1 MDLTSE
7 ILPFES
13 IENKVRYVNSLV
25 QPLVDTFPSS
35 LFVGWWVEV
44 EMDFLLKG
52 WLKFNRS
59 LDEADIAIL
68 AEIIKQK
75 VPEQFIRGVPKGKKG
90 SRIVNWKIR
99 GNILQIEIEGTR
111 YLRPHDA
118 LLRLKNLLLAEL
130 SRRRLGIRDLKVEEY
145 RIKTDVEI
153 KPSDVRKILG
163 DYAEVLS
170 EKPLVIAFKDLK
182 EEDIKSRLIDRAL
195 AELTKA
201 IEEEAVP
208 KGELVPVGTIL
219 LKTIQKPYATENGVP
234 IDPSNL
240 AIKKGWIKR
249 FPGRGQWVI
258 TSPMARLLRVLK
270 EMIEDHILIPLGFQE
285 WMFPKLIPWD
295 VYERMP
301 GYFEHLAEGLMYV
314 CHAGRD
320 PEALKEFKL
329 EARLKKKADPSLVRK
344 ELEGPT
350 HILAAAQ
357 CEPFY
362 QFFSGEITPEEVLPV
377 KVYDASGWTY
387 RWEGGG
393 VEGLLRT
400 VEFFRLEVVW
410 LGTPE
415 QVVDIRWDL
424 ADKTF
429 NFLDKVLDLEVRMT
443 VGAPFYMTTEQA
455 QERLVDISGEKY
467 PEVPTLDIE
476 AYLPYKGSREEA
488 EWLEINGINVHKK
501 KYVDSF
507 KIKANTEVWTG
518 CNGYGLTRYL
528 VAFLARHGFEPER
541 WPREVRERYEGS
553 YVPKTPKLI
562 TWP

>member
-59 LDEADIAIL
+59 LNEADIAIL

-195 AELTKA
+195 TELTKA

-270 EMIEDHILIPLGFQE
+270 EMIEDHILIL
-285 WMFPKLIPWD
+285 W
-295 VYERMP
+295 
-301 GYFEHLAEGLMYV
+301 A
-314 CHAGRD
+314 
-320 PEALKEFKL
+320 FKSGCS
-329 EARLKKKADPSLVRK
+329 PS
-344 ELEGPT
+344 
-350 HILAAAQ
+350 
-357 CEPFY
+357 
-362 QFFSGEITPEEVLPV
+362 
-377 KVYDASGWTY
+377 
-387 RWEGGG
+387 
-393 VEGLLRT
+393 
-400 VEFFRLEVVW
+400 
-410 LGTPE
+410 
-415 QVVDIRWDL
+415 
-424 ADKTF
+424 
-429 NFLDKVLDLEVRMT
+429 
-443 VGAPFYMTTEQA
+443 
-455 QERLVDISGEKY
+455 
-467 PEVPTLDIE
+467 
-476 AYLPYKGSREEA
+476 
-488 EWLEINGINVHKK
+488 
-501 KYVDSF
+501 
-507 KIKANTEVWTG
+507 
-518 CNGYGLTRYL
+518 
-528 VAFLARHGFEPER
+528 
-541 WPREVRERYEGS
+541 
-553 YVPKTPKLI
+553 
-562 TWP
+562 

>member
-1 MDLTSE
+1 MD
-7 ILPFES
+7 
-13 IENKVRYVNSLV
+13 
-25 QPLVDTFPSS
+25 
-35 LFVGWWVEV
+35 VG
-44 EMDFLLKG
+44 MDFLLKG
-52 WLKFNRS
+52 WLKFNRN
-59 LDEADIAIL
+59 LDEGDVAVLVDIISR
-68 AEIIKQK
+68 K
-75 VPEQFIRGVPKGKKG
+75 VPEQFSKGVPRGKKG
-90 SRIVNWKIR
+90 SRIVNWKVE
-99 GNILQIEIEGTR
+99 GDKLKIEIEGTR

-118 LLRLKNLLLAEL
+118 ILRLKNLLLAEL
-130 SRRRLGIRDLKVEEY
+130 SKRRLGVRDVRIEEY
-145 RIKTDVEI
+145 RIRTDVRANASEVKEI
-153 KPSDVRKILG
+153 FG
-163 DYAEVLS
+163 DYAEIV
-170 EKPLVIAFKDLK
+170 EKEPLTIAFRGLK
-182 EEDIKSRLIDRAL
+182 EEDIKSRMIDRAL
-195 AELTKA
+195 AELMKVV
-201 IEEEAVP
+201 EEVTVP
-208 KGELVPVGTIL
+208 EGNLVPVGTVL
-219 LKTIQKPYATENGVP
+219 MKTSQKPYATEDGAP
-234 IDPSNL
+234 IDPSTL
-240 AIKKGWIKR
+240 ALKKGWIKR
-249 FPGRGQWVI
+249 FPGRGQWVL

-329 EARLKKKADPSLVRK
+329 EVRLKKKADPSLARR

-350 HILAAAQ
+350 HVLAAAQ

-362 QFFSGEITPEEVLPV
+362 QFFSGEIAPEEILPV

-400 VEFFRLEVVW
+400 VEFFRLEAVW

-415 QVVDIRWDL
+415 QVIDIRWDL
-424 ADKTF
+424 ADRTF
-429 NFLDKVLDLEVRMT
+429 SFLDKVLDLEVRMT

-455 QERLVDISGEKY
+455 QRKLVDISGEKY

-476 AYLPYKGSREEA
+476 AYLPYKGGREEA
-488 EWLEINGINVHKK
+488 EWLEINGINVHKT

-507 KIKANTEVWTG
+507 RIKANTEVWTG

-528 VAFLARHGFEPER
+528 VAFLARHGFEPEA
-541 WPREVRERYEGS
+541 WPREVRERYERA
-553 YVPKTPKLI
+553 YTPKTPRLI

>member
-1 MDLTSE
+1 M
-7 ILPFES
+7 
-13 IENKVRYVNSLV
+13 
-25 QPLVDTFPSS
+25 
-35 LFVGWWVEV
+35 EV
-44 EMDFLLKG
+44 EMDFHLKG
-52 WLKFNRS
+52 WLRFNRN
-59 LDEADIAIL
+59 LEEEDIAAL
-68 AEIIKQK
+68 AEIIREKA
-75 VPEQFIRGVPKGKKG
+75 PEQFNKGVPRGKKG
-90 SRIVNWKIR
+90 SRIVKWGIE
-99 GNILQIEIEGTR
+99 GNTLRIEIEGTR

-118 LLRLKNLLLAEL
+118 LLRLKNLLLSEL
-130 SRRRLGIRDLKVEEY
+130 SKRRLGIRDLMVEEY
-145 RIKTDVEI
+145 EIRTSFEI
-153 KPSDVRKILG
+153 KPSEVTKILG
-163 DYAEVLS
+163 DYAVMLN
-170 EKPLVIAFKDLK
+170 EKPLIIAFRELK

-195 AELTKA
+195 TELTKA
-201 IEEEAVP
+201 AEVSVIP
-208 KGELVPVGTIL
+208 KGKLVPVGTIL
-219 LKTIQKPYATENGVP
+219 TKTQQKSYATENGVP
-234 IDPSNL
+234 IDPNNIAL
-240 AIKKGWIKR
+240 KRGWIKR

-258 TSPMARLLRVLK
+258 TSPMTRLLRVLK

-329 EARLKKKADPSLVRK
+329 EARLKKKADPALVRDK
-344 ELEGPT
+344 LEGPT

-362 QFFSGEITPEEVLPV
+362 QFFSREITPEEILPV
-377 KVYDASGWTY
+377 KVYDVSGWTY

-400 VEFFRLEVVW
+400 VEFFRLEAVW

-415 QVVDIRWDL
+415 QVVDIRWEL

-455 QERLVDISGEKY
+455 QEKLVDISGEKY

-507 KIKANTEVWTG
+507 RIKANTEVWTG

-528 VAFLARHGFEPER
+528 VAFLVRHGFEPEK
-541 WPREVRERYEGS
+541 WPKEVRERYEGP
-553 YVPKTPKLI
+553 YIPKTPRLI